1 MSTSTIINIVLMAL
15 AVWMIAQRF
24 IPVKGI
30 KNITTGTLRNE
41 LGKRDKQYVDV
52 RTSGEFNGNHIQG
65 FKNIPLN
72 QLASKSSSLKK
83 EQEVIVICQSGMR
96 SKQAAKLLKKQGF
109 QNITNVTGGMS
120 AWR

>member
-15 AVWMIAQRF
+15 AVWLIAQRF
-24 IPVKGI
+24 MPVKGI

-52 RTSGEFNGNHIQG
+52 RTPGEFNGHHIQG

>member
-1 MSTSTIINIVLMAL
+1 MSTSTIINIVLIAL
-15 AVWMIAQRF
+15 AAWLIVQRF

-52 RTSGEFNGNHIQG
+52 RTPGEFNGNHIQG

>member
-15 AVWMIAQRF
+15 AVWLIAQRF

-52 RTSGEFNGNHIQG
+52 RTPGEFNGNHIQG